1 MAPSSSGRLPVD
13 DPADQRLARLL
24 EWVTSQTGLS
34 FRGQRESATDILRR
48 AIKRSGDAD
57 ADGFRR
63 RLAADRAAFDDL
75 IGELTIGETYFF
87 RDRGQFELIAN
98 DFFQHVDRIRP
109 ADHQIRIWS
118 AGCASGEEAW
128 SLAVLLAESGLSHR
142 GRVLGTDISRPSLRR
157 AQLGQYNE
165 WSLRGD
171 AMKRMRPWTNA
182 GDEGY
187 TIVPQLRPLV
197 SFEYLNLAED
207 IYPSFATN
215 TIGMDL
221 ILCRNVLIYFNQETI
236 TRVAQRLFRSLGP
249 GGWLIAGASDPP
261 LHQYAPF
268 EVSSTAIGRL
278 YVRPASGPLPT
289 VTSGG
294 ESEQSKHDRHT
305 RSSPVPR
312 PPVPGDVDRP
322 PPIREARHEAI
333 AGQVDQGIE
342 ALRLGNY
349 DRVLEL
355 TEGRLDDDRL
365 CALRVRALANLDVE
379 QAERF
384 CRQALTEHRLSTE
397 LNYLYTVL
405 LTELSRYR
413 EAAAAAKRLVFLD
426 HELAV
431 GQMAL
436 GTALHRLGNLDGARR
451 AFRSAQR
458 ICQAQPTHALVPLGD
473 GEQAGRLAESAA
485 RHLSLLGDSGKR
497 DSTSWI

>member
-1 MAPSSSGRLPVD
+1 VTSSSSGRLPVD
-13 DPADQRLARLL
+13 DPADQQLARLL
-24 EWVTSQTGLS
+24 DWVTSQTGLS

-48 AIKRSGDAD
+48 AIKRSCDID
-57 ADGFRR
+57 ADGLRR

-109 ADHQIRIWS
+109 AHHQIRIWS

-157 AQLGQYNE
+157 AQLGQYKE

-171 AMKRMRPWTNA
+171 AMKRMRPWANA
-182 GDEGY
+182 DDGVY

-207 IYPSFATN
+207 TYPSFATN

-236 TRVAQRLFRSLGP
+236 TRVAQRLFRSLRP

-261 LHQYAPF
+261 LHRYAPF
-268 EVSSTAIGRL
+268 EVSSTAIGSL
-278 YVRPASGPLPT
+278 YVRPDSGPLPA
-289 VTSGG
+289 VTSRGDC
-294 ESEQSKHDRHT
+294 EPSDR
-305 RSSPVPR
+305 RLPSSPAVR
-312 PPVPGDVDRP
+312 PQVQGDGDVDRP
-322 PPIREARHEAI
+322 PPSRQEHYEVVAK
-333 AGQVDQGIE
+333 QVDQGIE

-349 DRVLEL
+349 DRVLDL
-355 TEGRLDDDRL
+355 TEGRIDDDRL

-379 QAERF
+379 QAEAF
-384 CRQALTEHRLSTE
+384 CRRALTEHRLSTE

-405 LTELSRYR
+405 LTELSRYQ

-431 GQMAL
+431 GHMAL
-436 GTALHRLGNLDGARR
+436 GTTLHRLGNLDGARR
-451 AFRSAQR
+451 AFRTAQR
-458 ICQAQPTHALVPLGD
+458 ICQSQPTHALVPLAD

-485 RHLSLLGDSGKR
+485 RHLSLLGDSAKR
-497 DSTSWI
+497 DGTSWI